1 MHGPRRAVYRVLVP
15 LLLANSLPRLAHAAN
30 SDAVVV
36 YASID
41 RKPLSFTR
49 LLKVL
54 AHKSDGEQ
62 DLSWERIK
70 CLKDP
75 SRHEVL
81 AKICTFIIQPETE
94 SCPVP
99 IDSICD
105 LVNSIPAE
113 EGVFEATCS
122 RDVSLL
128 RSGEIVQGNSTD
140 GSTTDPAFFY
150 PSIAE
155 LAADQERLFDELDL
169 VRGWRLVKNLRL
181 PRREVTVAVLSTGA
195 ATKYGDLA
203 GEVVSRYNAVGRDTE
218 NVSDINGHG
227 TAMLSI
233 VDGIGNNRRYHE
245 SNNAKV
251 KLFPVKVDTGVTEST
266 HLSDLLRGVNRIMQ
280 VEKVDV
286 AIIPYVTESN
296 KHTDMLLKQATRRLV
311 DSGALVLVTTAD
323 RNMRLDSYFV
333 TPCHLAMNKLGMLCV
348 ASTTLED
355 PTKLYSS
362 SKHSDY
368 IPLAAPSSSV
378 AAGAVRGKYY
388 SSIRFR
394 GGGAA
399 VALVGGA
406 AALMS
411 SIGSTKPDPYDVVRV
426 LIHEAPRGVQDG
438 DRQLMD
444 VNVTNIGRAVEA
456 WLQLSLELQERAE
469 RGVIKE
475 AHRKRNKGMPGHVF
489 DLDAMVIRL
498 TVP

>member
-1 MHGPRRAVYRVLVP
+1 MHGLRRAVYRVLVP
-15 LLLANSLPRLAHAAN
+15 LLLANSLPRLACAAN
-30 SDAVVV
+30 SGAVVL

-41 RKPLSFTR
+41 RRPLSFTR

-54 AHKSDGEQ
+54 ANKSDGKQ

-70 CLKDP
+70 CLKEP

-94 SCPVP
+94 SCPVS

-105 LVNSIPAE
+105 LVNSIPAD
-113 EGVFEATCS
+113 EGGFEATCS

-140 GSTTDPAFFY
+140 GSTTDPAFLY
-150 PSIAE
+150 PSTAE
-155 LAADQERLFDELDL
+155 LAADQKRLFDELDL
-169 VRGWRLVKNLRL
+169 GRAWRLVKNLRL

-195 ATKYGDLA
+195 ATEYGDLA
-203 GEVVSRYNAVGRDTE
+203 GEIISRYNAVSRDTE

-233 VDGIGNNRRYHE
+233 VDGIGRHGRNGEHQLE
-245 SNNAKV
+245 CS
-251 KLFPVKVDTGVTEST
+251 
-266 HLSDLLRGVNRIMQ
+266 LRGVNRIMQ

-296 KHTDMLLKQATRRLV
+296 KHTDMLHKQATRRLV
-311 DSGALVLVTTAD
+311 DSGALVLVTAAD
-323 RNMRLDSYFV
+323 RNMTFDSYLV

-362 SKHSDY
+362 SKHSHY
-368 IPLAAPSSSV
+368 IPLAVPSSSV
-378 AAGAVRGKYY
+378 AAGAVRGECY
-388 SSIRFR
+388 SSLRFR

-438 DRQLMD
+438 DRQLID

-469 RGVIKE
+469 RGVTKE
-475 AHRKRNKGMPGHVF
+475 AHKKRNKGMPGHVS
-489 DLDAMVIRL
+489 DLDAMVSKQD
-498 TVP
+498 